1 MTAGGSDIWNASDQ
15 FHFVYK
21 PLQGDAEVI
30 ARIASLQEASAW
42 SKAGVMIRESLTAGS
57 RYAFMMVSGTQG
69 WGFQHRI
76 ATGDDSYYD
85 DGPGGEAPG
94 WVRLVR
100 EGSLFSAYRSTDGTT
115 WSLVGTDTISMAS
128 TVYVGVAVTS
138 HNTTARAT
146 ATFTNLTARTPTA
159 GTNQPPTVS
168 ITSPASGATF
178 TAPATINVT
187 ATASDTD
194 GTITRVA
201 FYLGSQA
208 IGSDTTNTYSATAT
222 GLTAGTYQLTAVA
235 TDSDGV
241 TRTSSPVSV
250 TVSGVTNQPPI
261 VSLTSPAASST
272 FTAPATITFAATASD
287 SDGTVTRVDFYRGS
301 ILIGSDTSSPY
312 SYNWTNVATGSYQL
326 SAVARDDDGAT
337 RTSTGA
343 NVTVSTR
350 PNQLPTVSITSPIA
364 GRSFTAPASLTITA
378 AASDSDGTIARVDF
392 YANSQLIVERHD
404 QPVSG
409 GVEQC
414 GGWQLLVDGRRPRQ
428 LGRYANV
435 ERGSGLDHGGC
446 TQADAGRLYCLRES
460 CDQRHIVYR
469 RDLSRRGSGHRE
481 SCRHA

>member
-1 MTAGGSDIWNASDQ
+1 M
-15 FHFVYK
+15 
-21 PLQGDAEVI
+21 
-30 ARIASLQEASAW
+30 
-42 SKAGVMIRESLTAGS
+42 
-57 RYAFMMVSGTQG
+57 
-69 WGFQHRI
+69 
-76 ATGDDSYYD
+76 
-85 DGPGGEAPG
+85 
-94 WVRLVR
+94 
-100 EGSLFSAYRSTDGTT
+100 
-115 WSLVGTDTISMAS
+115 
-128 TVYVGVAVTS
+128 
-138 HNTTARAT
+138 
-146 ATFTNLTARTPTA
+146 
-159 GTNQPPTVS
+159 
-168 ITSPASGATF
+168 
-178 TAPATINVT
+178 
-187 ATASDTD
+187 
-194 GTITRVA
+194 
-201 FYLGSQA
+201 
-208 IGSDTTNTYSATAT
+208 
-222 GLTAGTYQLTAVA
+222 A

-250 TVSGVTNQPPI
+250 TVRGMTNQPPI

-301 ILIGSDTSSPY
+301 TLIGSDTSSPY

-350 PNQLPTVSITSPIA
+350 PNQLPTVSITNPIA

-392 YANSQLIVERHD
+392 YANSQLIVSD
-404 QPVSG
+404 TTSPYQAAWK
-409 GVEQC
+409 QC
-414 GGWQLLVDGRRPRQ
+414 GCWQLLVNGRRPRQ